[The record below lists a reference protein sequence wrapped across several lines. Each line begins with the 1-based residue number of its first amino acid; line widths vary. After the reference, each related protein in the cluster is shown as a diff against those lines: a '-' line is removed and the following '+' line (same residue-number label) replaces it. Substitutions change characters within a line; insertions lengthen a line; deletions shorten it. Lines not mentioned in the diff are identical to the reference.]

1 MILFILLSGVI
12 TASALGVEYDVRV
25 QELIDEVNSDTL
37 SATLASLS
45 GEIPVTIEGEPDS
58 LPCRFALSEGSD
70 RAALWLAEQFESRGF
85 EVELVPFLP
94 SWFSETR
101 PLPLGV
107 ENAEALEAIYIN
119 AQSSIGS
126 DTMYNVVAT
135 LPGKDS
141 LQVILCAHY
150 DAFTFDAMWTYTPG
164 ADDNASGVMVVLE
177 AARIMGTHNWQHTL
191 RFVLFSGE
199 ELGLWGSEAYVKD
212 AVEAGDSMIAALNMD
227 MIAYNNDDV
236 PDMDIH
242 CNPYDAASQDMGQ
255 MLIELID
262 IYELDIVPDQHIF
275 DATDR
280 SDHYWFWQYNIPAAL
295 LIEDFDDFNPFFHT
309 TNDRLSKLD
318 TAYMAEAVRL
328 ALGWAASEAGLVEE
342 PGIRDHALE
351 QPELVSLR
359 LSSAVVHNHLWLE
372 ISSPHSLTPVIYDAS
387 GQRVKTLE
395 TIQGSSGS
403 VRIPIEVS
411 DLPRGVYWITVS
423 GKDSFVSERFVL
435 VR

>member
-1 MILFILLSGVI
+1 MILSILLSGI
-12 TASALGVEYDVRV
+12 ISFGSVEYDPDIH
-25 QELIDEVNSDTL
+25 ELMGEVNSDTL

-58 LPCRFALSEGSD
+58 IPCRFALSEGSD

-164 ADDNASGVMVVLE
+164 ADDNASGVATVLE
-177 AARIMGTHNWQHTL
+177 TARVLGAHDWQHTL

-212 AVEAGDSMIAALNMD
+212 AVEAGDNMIAALNMD

-342 PGIRDHALE
+342 PGIRDQALE

>member
-1 MILFILLSGVI
+1 
-12 TASALGVEYDVRV
+12 
-25 QELIDEVNSDTL
+25 
-37 SATLASLS
+37 
-45 GEIPVTIEGEPDS
+45 
-58 LPCRFALSEGSD
+58 
-70 RAALWLAEQFESRGF
+70 
-85 EVELVPFLP
+85 
-94 SWFSETR
+94 
-101 PLPLGV
+101 
-107 ENAEALEAIYIN
+107 IN

-150 DAFTFDAMWTYTPG
+150 DAITSTMWTYTPG
-164 ADDNASGVMVVLE
+164 ADDNASGVMGVLE

-227 MIAYNNDDV
+227 MIAYNSDV
-236 PDMDIH
+236 LPHMDIH
-242 CNPYDAASQDMGQ
+242 CNPSDAASQDMGQ

-280 SDHYWFWQYNIPAAL
+280 SDHYWFWQYDIPAAL

-342 PGIRDHALE
+342 PGIRDQALE

-423 GKDSFVSERFVL
+423 AKDSFVSERFVL

>member
-1 MILFILLSGVI
+1 MILSILLSGI
-12 TASALGVEYDVRV
+12 ISFGGVEYDPDIH
-25 QELIDEVNSDTL
+25 ELMGEVNSDTL
-37 SATLASLS
+37 WANLASLS
-45 GEIPVTIEGEPDS
+45 GEVSVTIEGEPDS

-70 RAALWLAEQFESRGF
+70 RAALWLAEQFQARGF

-119 AQSSIGS
+119 AQSSIGP

-328 ALGWAASEAGLVEE
+328 ALGWAASEAGLLPEE
-342 PGIRDHALE
+342 PGIEERIVDS
-351 QPELVSLR
+351 QNLVSFR
-359 LSSAVVHNHLWLE
+359 LSADVIRYGAWLE
-372 ISSPHSLTPVIYDAS
+372 IRSPHAITPAIYDAA
-387 GQRVKTLE
+387 GRRVKTLE

>member
-1 MILFILLSGVI
+1 VILSILLSGI
-12 TASALGVEYDVRV
+12 ISFGSVEYDPDIH
-25 QELIDEVNSDTL
+25 ELMGEVNSDTL

-58 LPCRFALSEGSD
+58 IPCRFALSEGSD
-70 RAALWLAEQFESRGF
+70 RAARWLAEQFQARGF

-242 CNPYDAASQDMGQ
+242 CNPYDQASQDMGQ

-342 PGIRDHALE
+342 PGIRDQALE

-403 VRIPIEVS
+403 VRVPIEVS
-411 DLPRGVYWITVS
+411 DLPRGVYWIAVS
-423 GKDSFVSERFVL
+423 GTRGGMISERFVV

>member
-1 MILFILLSGVI
+1 MILSMLTGMMMLAGFSV
-12 TASALGVEYDVRV
+12 VEYDPRV
-25 QELIDEVNSDTL
+25 AELVDSVNPDSIT
-37 SATLASLS
+37 AVIAGLS
-45 GEIPVTIEGEPDS
+45 GEVAVTIEGEPDS
-58 LPCRFALSEGSD
+58 IPCRFALSEGSD
-70 RAALWLAEQFESRGF
+70 RAALWLAEHFESRGF

-150 DAFTFDAMWTYTPG
+150 DAITSTMWTYTPG
-164 ADDNASGVMVVLE
+164 ADDNASGVMGVLE

-227 MIAYNNDDV
+227 MIAYNSDV
-236 PDMDIH
+236 LPHMDIH
-242 CNPYDAASQDMGQ
+242 CNPSDAASQDMGQ

-280 SDHYWFWQYNIPAAL
+280 SDHYWFWQYDIPAAL

-342 PGIRDHALE
+342 PGIRDQALE

-423 GKDSFVSERFVL
+423 AKDSFVSERFVL

>member
-1 MILFILLSGVI
+1 VILSMLTGMMMLAGFSV
-12 TASALGVEYDVRV
+12 VEYDPRV
-25 QELIDEVNSDTL
+25 AELVDSVNPDSIT
-37 SATLASLS
+37 AVIAGLS
-45 GEIPVTIEGEPDS
+45 GEVAVTIEGEPDS
-58 LPCRFALSEGSD
+58 IPCRFALSEGSD
-70 RAALWLAEQFESRGF
+70 RAALWLAEHFESRGF

-150 DAFTFDAMWTYTPG
+150 DAITSTMWTYTPG
-164 ADDNASGVMVVLE
+164 ADDNASGVMGVLE

-227 MIAYNNDDV
+227 MIAYNSDV
-236 PDMDIH
+236 LPHMDIH
-242 CNPYDAASQDMGQ
+242 CNPSDAASQDMGQ

-280 SDHYWFWQYNIPAAL
+280 SDHYWFWQYDIPAAL

-342 PGIRDHALE
+342 PGIRDQALE

-423 GKDSFVSERFVL
+423 AKDSFVSERFVL